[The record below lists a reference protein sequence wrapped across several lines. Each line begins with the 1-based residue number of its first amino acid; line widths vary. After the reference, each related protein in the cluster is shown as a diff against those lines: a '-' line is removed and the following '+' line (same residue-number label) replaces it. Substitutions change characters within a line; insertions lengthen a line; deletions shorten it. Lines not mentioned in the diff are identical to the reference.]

1 MEGYKKKMN
10 NLALKYRPKVFED
23 LVSQKEIVDILRYQ
37 LQTKTTKN
45 SYLFTGASGC
55 GKTTT
60 ARIFA
65 NDINEGKGQPYEID
79 AASNT
84 GVDNV
89 RKIIEQAAFK
99 SIDSE
104 YKVFIIDEC
113 HMLSLGAWNALLKV
127 LEEPPK
133 HSVFI
138 LCTTDPQ
145 KIIPTVLSRVQRFD
159 FTRIPTTAIIERLL
173 RIVDFEVREGKPIKY
188 TREAIQV
195 IAEQAK
201 GGLRTA
207 ISLLDKALAY
217 TQDLNYE
224 LTCKALSIMNK
235 HDLDT
240 ITEYVFNNQQQDL
253 LKSIDDIYM
262 EGKDLKQF
270 IKQWIDRTLE
280 KQKEVIYGKFKSV
293 NSYLSLLDA
302 LLNINN
308 GIKYEDSPKELI
320 EAELILFISS
330 YANK

>member
-1 MEGYKKKMN
+1 MN

-65 NDINEGKGQPYEID
+65 NDINGGNGQPYEID

-89 RKIIEQAAFK
+89 RKIIEQAQFK

-127 LEEPPK
+127 LEEPPQ
-133 HSVFI
+133 HAVFI

-173 RIVDFEVREGKPIKY
+173 RIVDFEVKEGKPIKY

-217 TQDLNYE
+217 TQDLTYD

-235 HDLDT
+235 NDLDT
-240 ITEYVFNNQQQDL
+240 ITEYVFNNKQQDL

-308 GIKYEDSPKELI
+308 GIKYEDNPKDLI
-320 EAELILFISS
+320 EAELILFITN

>member
-1 MEGYKKKMN
+1 MF
-10 NLALKYRPKVFED
+10 NLALKYRPKLFED
-23 LVSQKEIVDILRYQ
+23 IVSQKEIVDILKYQ
-37 LQTKTTKN
+37 LENKTTKN
-45 SYLFTGASGC
+45 SYLFSGASGC

-65 NDINEGKGQPYEID
+65 NQINQGKGQAYEID

-89 RKIIEQAAFK
+89 RKIIEQAHFK

-127 LEEPPK
+127 LEEPPQ

-145 KIIPTVLSRVQRFD
+145 KVIPTVLSRVQRFD
-159 FTRIPTTAIIERLL
+159 FTRIPTTAIVERLV
-173 RIVDFEVREGKPIKY
+173 RIVDFEVKEGKQIKY
-188 TREAIQV
+188 TRDAIQV

-217 TQDLNYE
+217 TQDLTYD
-224 LTCKALSIMNK
+224 LTCKALGIMNK
-235 HDLDT
+235 QDLDT
-240 ITEYVFNNQQQDL
+240 ITDYIFNNQQGDL
-253 LKSIDDIYM
+253 LKAINDIYM
-262 EGKDLKQF
+262 DGKDLKQF
-270 IKQWIDRTLE
+270 IKQWIERTLI
-280 KQKEVIYGKFKSV
+280 KQKEVIMGKIKTP
-293 NSYLSLLDA
+293 NGNYIALLDV

-308 GIKYEDSPKELI
+308 GIKYEDNPKDLI
-320 EAELILFISS
+320 EAELLLFLSN
-330 YANK
+330 YVNQ

>member
-1 MEGYKKKMN
+1 MF

-23 LVSQKEIVDILRYQ
+23 IVSQKEVVSILRNQ
-37 LQTKTTKN
+37 LETRTTKN
-45 SYLFTGASGC
+45 SYLFSGASGC
-55 GKTTT
+55 GKTTM

-65 NDINEGKGQPYEID
+65 NEINKGLGQPYEID

-89 RKIIEQAAFK
+89 RKIIEQASFK

-127 LEEPPK
+127 LEEPPQ

-159 FTRIPTTAIIERLL
+159 FTRIPTTAIVERLL
-173 RIVDFEVREGKPIKY
+173 RIVDFEVKEGKNIKY
-188 TREAIQV
+188 TRDAIQV

-207 ISLLDKALAY
+207 ISLLDKALAF
-217 TQDLNYE
+217 TQDLTYD
-224 LTCKALSIMNK
+224 LTCTALSLMNK
-235 HDLDT
+235 QDLDT
-240 ITEYVFNNQQQDL
+240 ITSYVFDNKPQDL
-253 LKSIDDIYM
+253 LKAIDDIYM
-262 EGKDLKQF
+262 DGKDLKQF
-270 IKQWIDRTLE
+270 IKQWIERTLT
-280 KQKEVIYGKFKSV
+280 KQKEVIMGKVKTPH
-293 NSYLSLLDA
+293 SYIALLDI

-308 GIKYEDSPKELI
+308 GIKYEDTPKDLI
-320 EAELILFISS
+320 EAELLLFMSN
-330 YANK
+330 YVNQ